1 MVWLQLPLIANWG
14 IRSFTNIFKDQT
26 VHPILL
32 STCRSVNQINCQLRK
47 NIQSHLTQIPIT
59 HICSNIITIGQVAA
73 ALQCSAHQFCL
84 LPGHPSP
91 LRWNFGNLVFFVFS
105 RDNPQYLVSF
115 LFSQDIFNILS
126 GLSGCWALPAR
137 YHCSMYWPRA
147 KPDNCS
153 KASEYSLDFMRS

>member
-1 MVWLQLPLIANWG
+1 MVCLQLPLIANWG

-32 STCRSVNQINCQLRK
+32 TICRSVDQINCQLRK

-91 LRWNFGNLVFFVFS
+91 LRWNFGNLVFFVF
-105 RDNPQYLVSF
+105 LEII
-115 LFSQDIFNILS
+115 LNILFPFFFLKIS
-126 GLSGCWALPAR
+126 LTSCQDWVVAWR
-137 YHCSMYWPRA
+137 YQ
-147 KPDNCS
+147 PDIIVQCIDPEPNQITVQ
-153 KASEYSLDFMRS
+153 KLLNIV

>member
-1 MVWLQLPLIANWG
+1 MVCLQLPLIASWG

-32 STCRSVNQINCQLRK
+32 SICRSVDQINCQLRK
-47 NIQSHLTQIPIT
+47 NIQSQLTQIPIT

-73 ALQCSAHQFCL
+73 ALQCSAHQFSL

-115 LFSQDIFNILS
+115 LFFKISLTSCQDWVVAGRYQPNIIVQCIDPEPNQITVQKL
-126 GLSGCWALPAR
+126 L
-137 YHCSMYWPRA
+137 
-147 KPDNCS
+147 NIV
-153 KASEYSLDFMRS
+153 

>member
-1 MVWLQLPLIANWG
+1 MVCLQLPLIANWG

-32 STCRSVNQINCQLRK
+32 SICRSVDQISCQLRK
-47 NIQSHLTQIPIT
+47 SIKSHLTQIPIT

-91 LRWNFGNLVFFVFS
+91 LRWNFGNLVFFIF
-105 RDNPQYLVSF
+105 F
-115 LFSQDIFNILS
+115 LEIILNILFPFFFLKIS
-126 GLSGCWALPAR
+126 LTSCQDWVVAGR
-137 YHCSMYWPRA
+137 YQ
-147 KPDNCS
+147 PDIIVQCVDPEPNQITVQ
-153 KASEYSLDFMRS
+153 KLLNIV